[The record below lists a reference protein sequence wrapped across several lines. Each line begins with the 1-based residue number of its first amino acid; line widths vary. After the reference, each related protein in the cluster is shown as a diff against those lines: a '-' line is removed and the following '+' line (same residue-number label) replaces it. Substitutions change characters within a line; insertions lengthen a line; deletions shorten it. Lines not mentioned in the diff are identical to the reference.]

1 MLVPG
6 GRVGGLDSRVSP
18 GPKTYCSVDRSP
30 RTSRMSWLQLWLASG
45 PLDMCFSF
53 GHGQQM
59 ILPLPCKPALQMGVV
74 SASCWFGVSS
84 AETART
90 ISESG
95 AVGDPICKIEWNSQP
110 SCLQKMD
117 LAKVSDFSREQIEL
131 FAVSN
136 LMSVHLVSCSAP
148 A

>member
-59 ILPLPCKPALQMGVV
+59 ILLLPCKPALQMGHRLCLPLVWCEFRGNCQDHLRIR
-74 SASCWFGVSS
+74 SCWGPNLQDRVELAAFLS
-84 AETART
+84 AED
-90 ISESG
+90 G
-95 AVGDPICKIEWNSQP
+95 LG
-110 SCLQKMD
+110 
-117 LAKVSDFSREQIEL
+117 
-131 FAVSN
+131 
-136 LMSVHLVSCSAP
+136 
-148 A
+148 